1 MIESVIISSGDRM
14 TEEIE
19 EQEEEQT
26 QPKTRIVIRRRKRV
40 WVEYFQVIVV
50 TLIITYGIL
59 YFVQISR
66 VYGTSMIPTYHEGN
80 IVLVDKVFYKH
91 HEPNRNDIVVVD
103 YKDANLKETF
113 IIKRVVGISG
123 DHIEIKDNE
132 LYLNGKLLDEDY
144 INGAMNNTED
154 MTVDVPK
161 GKVFVMGDNRNN
173 SLDSR
178 KLGYFDFKDD
188 VIGKVFFTVPFF

>member
-1 MIESVIISSGDRM
+1 MTKSDIMSSGDIM
-14 TEEIE
+14 DEEV
-19 EQEEEQT
+19 QT
-26 QPKTRIVIRRRKRV
+26 RKVIRRRKRL

-59 YFVQISR
+59 HFVQISR

-80 IVLVDKVFYKH
+80 IVLVDKVFYKQG
-91 HEPNRNDIVVVD
+91 EPKRNEIIVVD
-103 YKDANLKETF
+103 YKDVNLKETF
-113 IIKRVVGISG
+113 IIKRVIGISG

-132 LYLNGKLLDEDY
+132 VYLNGKLLEEDY
-144 INGAMNNTED
+144 INGVMENNED
-154 MTVDVPK
+154 MIVDVPE

-178 KLGYFDFKDD
+178 KLGYFDFEED

>member
-1 MIESVIISSGDRM
+1 MSSGDKM
-14 TEEIE
+14 DEEVKVKDE
-19 EQEEEQT
+19 EVVVR
-26 QPKTRIVIRRRKRV
+26 KVIRKRKRA

-50 TLIITYGIL
+50 TLVITYGIL
-59 YFVQISR
+59 HFVQISR

-80 IVLVDKVFYKH
+80 IVLVDKVFYKQG
-91 HEPNRNDIVVVD
+91 EPKRNDIVVVD

-113 IIKRVVGISG
+113 IIKRVVGIGG

-132 LYLNGKLLDEDY
+132 LYLNGKLLEEDY
-144 INGAMNNTED
+144 INEVMTSTED
-154 MTVDVPK
+154 MTVDVPE

-178 KLGYFDFKDD
+178 KLGYFDFDDD

>member
-1 MIESVIISSGDRM
+1 M
-14 TEEIE
+14 
-19 EQEEEQT
+19 
-26 QPKTRIVIRRRKRV
+26 
-40 WVEYFQVIVV
+40 
-50 TLIITYGIL
+50 L
-59 YFVQISR
+59 
-66 VYGTSMIPTYHEGN
+66 PTYHEGN

-91 HEPNRNDIVVVD
+91 SEPKRNDIVVVD

-113 IIKRVVGISG
+113 IIKRVIGIGG

-132 LYLNGKLLDEDY
+132 LYLNGKLLEEDY
-144 INGAMNNTED
+144 INGVMANSED
-154 MTVDVPK
+154 MTVDVPE

-178 KLGYFDFKDD
+178 KLGYFDFEND

>member
-1 MIESVIISSGDRM
+1 MEEVVESKKSILLDYLKV
-14 TEEIE
+14 
-19 EQEEEQT
+19 
-26 QPKTRIVIRRRKRV
+26 IVITL
-40 WVEYFQVIVV
+40 VV
-50 TLIITYGIL
+50 TYGVL

-91 HEPNRNDIVVVD
+91 SEPKRNDIIVVD
-103 YKDANLKETF
+103 YKDANQNETF
-113 IIKRVVGISG
+113 IIKRVIGVGG

-132 LYLNGKLLDEDY
+132 LYLNGELLEEDY
-144 INGAMNNTED
+144 INGAMTNNED
-154 MTVDVPK
+154 MVVDVPE

-178 KLGYFDFKDD
+178 KLGYFDFDKD
-188 VIGKVFFTVPFF
+188 VIGKVFFTVPLT